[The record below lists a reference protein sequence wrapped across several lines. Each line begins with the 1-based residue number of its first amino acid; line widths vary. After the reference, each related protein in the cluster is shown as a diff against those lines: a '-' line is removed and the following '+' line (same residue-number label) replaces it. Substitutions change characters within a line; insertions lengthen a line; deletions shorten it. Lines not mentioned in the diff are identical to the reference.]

1 MLKKTK
7 LTLAV
12 LASVSCSTQAV
23 AAWTPDKPVEF
34 VVTAGAGGGTD
45 TFARTIQSIIVKYK
59 LMNAPIVVLNK
70 GGGSGG
76 EGFVYGSATPGDPYK
91 VTFATNNEYLLPLV
105 AKIGFTAESFTP
117 VAAMALDEFLIWVS
131 AESPHKD
138 VKGFIDA
145 AKKGDGLRMGGSQ
158 SKDVDQTLTSII
170 TATTG
175 AKFTYIPFKS
185 GNEAAVQL
193 AGGHIDANVNNP
205 SENIGQWKANMV
217 RPLCIF
223 STQRM
228 EAGPKITKDMAWS
241 DIPTCKDQGLPIQSY
256 QMPRTIWLPAGVP
269 SDAVEF
275 YTGVLKKVRETPE
288 WKAYIERSSQTD
300 TLMTGDTLRAYIKQD
315 QERAGEVFKREKWN
329 LQ

>member
-1 MLKKTK
+1 MKKIK
-7 LTLAV
+7 TLSVAL
-12 LASVSCSTQAV
+12 LASFVCSAPV
-23 AAWTPDKPVEF
+23 FAAWTPDKPVEF
-34 VVTAGAGGGTD
+34 IVTAGAGGGTD

-76 EGFVYGSATPGDPYK
+76 EGFVYGSATAGDPYK

-105 AKIGFTAESFTP
+105 AKMGFTADSFTP
-117 VAAMALDEFLIWVS
+117 VAAMALDEFLVWVN

-138 VKGFIDA
+138 VKGFLEA

-170 TATTG
+170 SATSG
-175 AKFTYIPFKS
+175 AKFNYIPFKS

-223 STQRM
+223 SSQRM

-241 DIPTCKDQGLPIQSY
+241 DIPTCKDQGLPIPTY

-269 SDAVEF
+269 ADAVEF
-275 YTGVLKKVRETPE
+275 FTGLLKKVRETPE

-300 TLMTGDTLRAYIKQD
+300 TFLTGDALKAYIKQD
-315 QERAGEVFKREKWN
+315 QDRAAEVFKREKWI